1 MKRRFNFGVYLI
13 LYFLVTVQGLII
25 YSINPKFEIK
35 HFVNIEMSNLINVC
49 DTLMQNQFPSIRL
62 RKNRIT
68 LKTKITR
75 KIFIF
80 NLISNESIKC
90 FYYIYRQ
97 KNECAYKSEIKSK
110 EEHNIVIEENMCF
123 LH

>member
-1 MKRRFNFGVYLI
+1 MKKRFNFGVYLI

-25 YSINPKFEIK
+25 DSINPKFEIK

-97 KNECAYKSEIKSK
+97 KK
-110 EEHNIVIEENMCF
+110 
-123 LH
+123 